1 MLDKYFNKKKK
12 LIQSNG
18 IDIKYLKNIKINK
31 KIPTNKNKINITYMG
46 RLNKIKNI
54 QIQIKLLFK
63 LLTKDKN
70 YVLNIIG
77 PDDGELLK
85 LKI

>member
-1 MLDKYFNKKKK
+1 MLDKYFNKKK

-18 IDIKYLKNIKINK
+18 IDIKYLKNIKGLKNS
-31 KIPTNKNKINITYMG
+31 TNKNEINITYMG

-63 LLTKDKN
+63 LLTKDKK

-77 PDDGELLK
+77 QMMGNY
-85 LKI
+85 